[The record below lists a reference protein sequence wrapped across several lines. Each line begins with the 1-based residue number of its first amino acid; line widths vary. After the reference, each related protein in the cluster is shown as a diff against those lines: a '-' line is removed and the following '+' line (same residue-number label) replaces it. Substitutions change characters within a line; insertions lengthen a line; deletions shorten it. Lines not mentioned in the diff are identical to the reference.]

1 MKIDTSTNNICFD
14 DVLLVPKKSN
24 IDSRGNIDIRSI
36 LGNPKNPEGFLYL
49 GSPIMLAPMDFIST
63 SEMIES
69 IAKRGGVAFIQRW
82 QSVENRLLQLETL
95 LKKELSRRQ
104 FGFALSVSEAE
115 DSLFIQKILNYGIEV
130 LLIDTAFGHTDLAIS
145 AVKQLRAIVPSKV
158 HIMIGNISSYEAY
171 KDLMDAGA
179 DSVRVGIGG
188 GAACNTRFATG
199 FGVPVLSSVID
210 IYKNLDEDS
219 VNGIISDGGIKQ
231 TGDIVKAL
239 AAGASAVMMGNMF
252 AGHTECHSNNFRGI
266 ASLSAQLD
274 NLEEKP
280 QVASHLHIEGVE
292 GSVENKG
299 SVEDTLNQMINN
311 IKSGMSY
318 CGASDLKIFRK
329 TCKFIQVSPQ
339 SIKESATRL

>member
-1 MKIDTSTNNICFD
+1 MEIDNSTSSICFD

-24 IDSRGNIDIRSI
+24 IASRGNIDIQSV
-36 LGNPKNPEGFLYL
+36 LGNPKNPEGFLHL
-49 GSPIMLAPMDFIST
+49 GSPIILAPMDFIST

-69 IAKRGGVAFIQRW
+69 VAKRGGIAFIQRW
-82 QSVENRLLQLETL
+82 QSVENRLMQLQTL
-95 LKKELSRRQ
+95 LKKELPSRKV
-104 FGFALSVSEAE
+104 GFALSVSEVE
-115 DSLFIQKILNYGIEV
+115 NSLFIQKILEHGIEI
-130 LLIDTAFGHTDLAIS
+130 LLIDTAFGHTDLAIN
-145 AVKQLRAIVPSKV
+145 AVKQLRAIVPNKV

-199 FGVPVLSSVID
+199 FGVPVLSSLID
-210 IYKNLDEDS
+210 IYKNIDQNS
-219 VNGIISDGGIKQ
+219 VNGIISDGAIKQ

-239 AAGASAVMMGNMF
+239 AAGASAVMMGSMF

-280 QVASHLHIEGVE
+280 QLASHLHIEGVQ

-311 IKSGMSY
+311 IKSGLSY
-318 CGASDLKIFRK
+318 CGASDLKIFRQ
-329 TCKFIQVSPQ
+329 TCKFIKVSSQ
-339 SIKESATRL
+339 SIRESAPRI